1 MKEKK
6 SYTFKLPVKLME
18 QIDKLVINRDEFV
31 ILALRE
37 ALQPKPQN
45 KDEIIKR
52 PENYDDEYLNRYID
66 KLETDLEFWK
76 DKYEVLQLEYYD
88 QVRDSIKRL
97 DSKFERVMF
106 SIDESKREPLLESV
120 SLKPKFTA
128 EEPHKKKDIDI
139 PNEKT
144 PDESHDNDFQDE
156 INDIIQA
163 LKEREANMDEEKEF
177 LKNKGNKKKQK
188 DSLF

>member
-128 EEPHKKKDIDI
+128 EEPHKKKDINI